1 MSGGRATIAAW
12 QLSCKPNVAS
22 AFGAV
27 FDDNCSMVTTISRER
42 GAIML
47 ADVLTDCKA
56 TGAVRAREILRN

>member
-1 MSGGRATIAAW
+1 
-12 QLSCKPNVAS
+12 VAS